1 MQPAALPA
9 PDNPETWD
17 DLKQPNTPHY
27 PRLPFPAAR
36 SSGSRPATSR
46 TPPAPPPGG
55 RAPPGSLTCPA
66 ARHRHASYQGTGDAS
81 HACPAEPLNPQN
93 PSSRH
98 LDTTPLL
105 QG

>member
-27 PRLPFPAAR
+27 SRLPLPAGHLKDA
-36 SSGSRPATSR
+36 SA
-46 TPPAPPPGG
+46 AAPGG

-66 ARHRHASYQGTGDAS
+66 ARHRHGSYQGTGDAS
-81 HACPAEPLNPQN
+81 HACPAEPLNPQK
-93 PSSRH
+93 PQ
-98 LDTTPLL
+98 LAPPLTRPRSFRDE
-105 QG
+105 